1 MKLRL
6 LPLLL
11 FIGAVGILWLLSAR
25 RADGA
30 EYSVHC
36 SDGILYCVVQDR
48 QKNVAHASTT
58 KEIADDWA
66 EALNEAHKRRHQHK
80 INVTCKE
87 ISHTFMDCE
96 NIESDDHGSGLRPEK

>member
-36 SDGILYCVVQDR
+36 SDEILYCVVQDR

-66 EALNEAHKRRHQHK
+66 FLLNEAHERRTSRAQEHSCFQYGL
-80 INVTCKE
+80 IPASSTPGN
-87 ISHTFMDCE
+87 DP
-96 NIESDDHGSGLRPEK
+96 GSGLRPEK